1 MLRFTISAEPRTC
14 CKSLGLQTSDA
25 IDPDDLDALM
35 RAYGGLEGLARE
47 LDWNAPI
54 GIEDAEE
61 ANDDMPRR
69 HVGLWRR
76 MIRALT

>member
-1 MLRFTISAEPRTC
+1 MTN
-14 CKSLGLQTSDA
+14 DA

-61 ANDDMPRR
+61 ANDDIPQRR
-69 HVGLWRR
+69 IGLWCRIIRMLARR
-76 MIRALT
+76 